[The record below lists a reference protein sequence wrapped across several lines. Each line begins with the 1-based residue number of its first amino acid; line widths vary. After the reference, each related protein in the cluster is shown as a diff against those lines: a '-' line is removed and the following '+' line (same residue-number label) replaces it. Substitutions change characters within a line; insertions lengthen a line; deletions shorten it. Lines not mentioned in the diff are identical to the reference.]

1 MMNVFSISLVLTTL
15 VTAGVFSPNP
25 EKKDDVI
32 VKDGHRVVVVEYE
45 PNDGQ
50 TKVSISPPET
60 EHKAKTEYDS
70 VSDVKDKLSEKA
82 EEIEEKIGGFHGMN
96 ARELVCDAYGKCKHK
111 IASALEGTKE
121 TVSEKMHEIQE
132 DAKEGFEKLT
142 GKAHEATEKAI
153 ETVGKKVDEV
163 KQGAKETAEKVKI
176 KAVDT
181 TNTLKCHLM
190 KNASED
196 LDLIEEK
203 VKEDAQRLK
212 VEVKRD
218 YHVGRRFFSDVSAYI
233 FSAKN
238 FRSLMGIIH
247 LLGFVLSYGVSV
259 WMTFVS
265 SNILARALP
274 KQQFAMVQSKIYP
287 AYFKTMCYGIATAFL
302 GHMLSQMLPYYAN
315 RTEKLHGL
323 IFLAIFSMTL
333 FNCFYFEPRAT
344 KVMTER
350 MKLEKEE
357 GKGRDVFDVEP
368 STSSVDAFKDP
379 KGIKTG
385 KSTPHE
391 PLETQQELPEETARL
406 KPQVER
412 LSERLKKLNVI
423 SSLLNSL
430 TLMGL
435 SYHLVYLSQ
444 LVHSNPY

>member
-1 MMNVFSISLVLTTL
+1 MNVFAISLVLTAL

-32 VKDGHRVVVVEYE
+32 VKEGHRVVVVEYE
-45 PNDGQ
+45 PNDHGQ

-60 EHKAKTEYDS
+60 EHKAKAEHVS
-70 VSDVKDKLSEKA
+70 VSDKISAKA
-82 EEIEEKIGGFHGMN
+82 EGVEEKIGGFHGLN

-121 TVSEKMHEIQE
+121 SVSEKMHEIQE
-132 DAKEGFEKLT
+132 DAKEGFEKVT
-142 GKAHEATEKAI
+142 GKAHEATEKAK

-181 TNTLKCHLM
+181 TNTLKRHLL

-203 VKEDAQRLK
+203 VKEDAESLK
-212 VEVKRD
+212 VEGIRD
-218 YHVGRRFFSDVSAYI
+218 YNVGRRFFSDVSAYI
-233 FSAKN
+233 FSAES
-238 FRSLMGIIH
+238 FRSLMGIFH
-247 LLGFVLSYGVSV
+247 LMGFALSYGVSF

-265 SNILARALP
+265 SNVMARALP
-274 KQQFAMVQSKIYP
+274 KQQFAMAQSKIYP
-287 AYFKTMCYGIATAFL
+287 AYFKTVCYGIASAFL
-302 GHMLSQMLPYYAN
+302 GHMWSQNPPYYAN
-315 RTEKLHGL
+315 IGETIQGL
-323 IFLAIFSMTL
+323 IFVLILSATL
-333 FNCFYFEPRAT
+333 FNCFYLEPRAS
-344 KVMTER
+344 KAMRER
-350 MKLEKEE
+350 IKLEKEE

-379 KGIKTG
+379 TGVDIGKT
-385 KSTPHE
+385 TTHE
-391 PLETQQELPEETARL
+391 PLENQRELSQQTAKL
-406 KPQVER
+406 KPEVER
-412 LSERLKKLNVI
+412 LSLRLKKLNVI
-423 SSLLNSL
+423 SSVLNIF

-444 LVHSNPY
+444 LLHSNR

>member
-1 MMNVFSISLVLTTL
+1 MMNVFAISLVLTTL

-60 EHKAKTEYDS
+60 EHKEKTGHVS
-70 VSDVKDKLSEKA
+70 VSDVKNKLSEKA
-82 EEIEEKIGGFHGMN
+82 EEIEEKIGRFHGMN

-111 IASALEGTKE
+111 IASALEGTKDSV
-121 TVSEKMHEIQE
+121 TEKMHEIQE
-132 DAKEGFEKLT
+132 DAKEGFEKVT
-142 GKAHEATEKAI
+142 GKAHEAK

-181 TNTLKCHLM
+181 TSTLKNHLM

-218 YHVGRRFFSDVSAYI
+218 YHVGRRFLSAYI
-233 FSAKN
+233 FSAKS

-247 LLGFVLSYGVSV
+247 LLGFALSYGVSV
-259 WMTFVS
+259 WMTFIS

-287 AYFKTMCYGIATAFL
+287 AYFKTMYYGIATAFL

-315 RTEKLHGL
+315 RTEKIQGL

-333 FNCFYFEPRAT
+333 FNCFYLEPRAT
-344 KVMTER
+344 KVMRER
-350 MKLEKEE
+350 MKIEKEE
-357 GKGRDVFDVEP
+357 GKGKDVFNVEP
-368 STSSVDAFKDP
+368 STSSVDAFEDP
-379 KGIKTG
+379 TGIKTG
-385 KSTPHE
+385 KSTTHE
-391 PLETQQELPEETARL
+391 PLETQQELSEETARL

-412 LSERLKKLNVI
+412 LSQRLKKFNVI

-444 LVHSNPY
+444 LLHSNPY